1 MTRRLTLVVCAVI
14 VAGGLGYAAVS
25 AQSKPA
31 AGGTTVT
38 VFKSP
43 T

>member
-1 MTRRLTLVVCAVI
+1 MIRRTTLLVCAVV
-14 VAGGLGYAAVS
+14 VAAGLGYAAVS

-31 AGGTTVT
+31 AGSPTVS
-38 VFKSP
+38 VFKTP

>member
-1 MTRRLTLVVCAVI
+1 MIRRTTLVVCAV
-14 VAGGLGYAAVS
+14 VVTAGLGYAAVS

-31 AGGTTVT
+31 AATPSVS
-38 VFKSP
+38 VFKTP

>member
-1 MTRRLTLVVCAVI
+1 MIRRTMLLVCAV
-14 VAGGLGYAAVS
+14 VVTTGLGYAVS

-31 AGGTTVT
+31 APPTVS
-38 VFKSP
+38 VFKTP